1 MMRTDLKSAARLLL
15 ERDDI
20 VILTHQNP
28 DGDTLGCA
36 YALYYT
42 LTAHGKRVRVENEKA
57 IPKKY
62 SFMYENYTHTD
73 FEPKCVVA
81 VDIAS
86 TSLFGNGMDRYI
98 GKVDLCIDHHKSNT
112 DYADNT
118 LLNCSVAAACE
129 IVYDIILEMDGDISN
144 DALLCVYTG
153 VSTDCGCFKYSN
165 TTAKAHDIAALAIER
180 HIDVYKINQAMFES
194 KSRAQLDIERI
205 ALQNLE
211 FYHSGRCAAIVVTHE
226 LLKRT
231 GAEESD
237 LDALPAMT
245 RQIQGVEVGVVVKER
260 EKGEFKVSMR
270 TGKHPD
276 ASAICAEFGGGGHAG
291 AAGCTIYG
299 ERAEDVLSKV
309 IETVGRY
316 I

>member
-1 MMRTDLKSAARLLL
+1 MSIDIKGAAKLLL
-15 ERDDI
+15 SQDDI

-36 YALYYT
+36 FALYYT

-62 SFMYENYTHTD
+62 AFLYESYKEQK

-86 TSLFGNGMDRYI
+86 TSLFGKGLEHYADR
-98 GKVDLCIDHHKSNT
+98 VDLCIDHHKSNT
-112 DYADNT
+112 NYAKST
-118 LLNCSVAAACE
+118 LLCSSVAAACE
-129 IVYDIILEMDGDISN
+129 LVYDVIMEIDGDIS
-144 DALLCVYTG
+144 DKALLCIYTG

-165 TTAKAHDIAALAIER
+165 TTSKAHKIAARAIER
-180 HIDVYKINQAMFES
+180 KLDIYRVNQLMFES
-194 KSRAQLDIERI
+194 KSRAQLEIERTS
-205 ALQNLE
+205 LQNLE
-211 FYHSGRCAAIVVTHE
+211 FHYSGKCALIVITAD
-226 LLKRT
+226 LLKKT

-245 RQIQGVEVGVVVKER
+245 RQIQGVEVGVVIKER
-260 EKGEFKVSMR
+260 NEGEFKVSLR
-270 TGKHPD
+270 TGKQPD
-276 ASAICAEFGGGGHAG
+276 ASAICSEFGGGGHAG

-299 ERAEDVLSKV
+299 TADEAKARIL
-309 IETVGRY
+309 ETIGRY

>member
-1 MMRTDLKSAARLLL
+1 MRTDLKSAAKQLLSM
-15 ERDDI
+15 DNI

-36 YALYYT
+36 YALYYA
-42 LTAHGKRVRVENEKA
+42 LTARGKKVRVENEKA

-62 SFMYENYTHTD
+62 GFMSEKYKHLD
-73 FEPKCVVA
+73 FECQNVVA

-86 TSLFGNGMDRYI
+86 TSLFGNGMDRYV

-112 DYADNT
+112 DYADKT

-129 IVYDIILEMDGDISN
+129 IVYDLILEMDGSISN
-144 DALLCVYTG
+144 EALLCIYTG

-180 HIDVYKINQAMFES
+180 NLDVYKVNQAMFES
-194 KSRAQLDIERI
+194 KSRAQLDIEKV
-205 ALQNLE
+205 ALQSLE
-211 FYHSGRCAAIVVTHE
+211 FFHGGRCAVIVITHE
-226 LLKRT
+226 LLLRT

-245 RQIQGVEVGVVVKER
+245 RQIQGVEVGAVIKER
-260 EKGEFKVSMR
+260 ERGEFKVSMR
-270 TGKHPD
+270 TGKHHD
-276 ASAICAEFGGGGHAG
+276 ASVICSEFGGGGHAG
-291 AAGCTIYG
+291 AAGCTIYADS
-299 ERAEDVLSKV
+299 AEKVLSSLV
-309 IETVGRY
+309 ETVGRY